1 MGLVDMMAEY
11 APTLCRARMRASLCQ
26 ESRVA
31 RKVPC
36 ITAQTTHVSGRVHLC
51 FVEAFQRLLCDRVAL
66 GL

>member
-1 MGLVDMMAEY
+1 MVVMTEY
-11 APTLCRARMRASLCQ
+11 APTLCSARMRACLCQ

-36 ITAQTTHVSGRVHLC
+36 TTAQTTYVSGRVHLC
-51 FVEAFQRLLCDRVAL
+51 FIEAVQRLLCDRVAL